1 MAIRIRRR
9 RPTGGALLG
18 LLLLLQPSMAM
29 AAPAVDASLGI
40 LKQRLERLGDR
51 LEQNARRLTLQ
62 EAVVLGL
69 QRQPRLAR
77 EYDQLQALQWQ
88 GIAIRREWSPSL
100 LADNDDPGLVGW
112 RRVRE
117 RDSSNDTLDGVS
129 ITNNLRSSTYGVPRL
144 TLDWSFFDP
153 SRTPR
158 LRSNLAGQQAQ
169 ELLFDITARDLILDI
184 QSRYYALQRLQ
195 ELEQAYRTLYKLA
208 GSLANAAGGNEQLR
222 TEELALVQT
231 RVRTHDDLVRT
242 AAQLAELLS
251 LPPGDLALPAEPLQA
266 SGEWSLDRAASITE
280 ALALREEIRRSL
292 AGADG
297 LSWSARAVQSRY
309 LPSLGLRGQLKAE
322 LENYSLESLEA
333 PSSSTSGG
341 NGNLRID
348 GGLQWRW
355 RLFDGGVL
363 GAEATALRRQADQA
377 LQQAALDRLT
387 VTRQVESSH
396 ASYTTSRILLDSTR
410 VQLQSARAALNDGRR
425 NFRGDANDATTLVQ
439 NIEKLRQA
447 LESEAVARE
456 QHNTALAELY
466 RYSARWPE
474 GAPSL
479 VDQRRQEL
487 RQR

>member
-1 MAIRIRRR
+1 MAAGSR
-9 RPTGGALLG
+9 RPVVGAALLLGLG
-18 LLLLLQPSMAM
+18 LLLPTGAWAQ
-29 AAPAVDASLGI
+29 PAVERSLDI
-40 LKQRLERLGDR
+40 LRDRLERIGDR
-51 LEQNARRLTLQ
+51 LETTARRLSLQ
-62 EAVVLGL
+62 EAVTLGL

-77 EYDQLQALQWQ
+77 DYDQLQALQWQ

-112 RRVRE
+112 RRVSE
-117 RDSSNDTLDGVS
+117 RDSSNDTLDGIS
-129 ITNNLRSSTYGVPRL
+129 LTNNLRSSAYSVPRL
-144 TLDWSFFDP
+144 TLDWTFFEP

-195 ELEQAYRTLYKLA
+195 ELEQAYRRLYKLA
-208 GSLANAAGGNEQLR
+208 RSLAEAGGGNEQLR
-222 TEELALVQT
+222 TEELALVET
-231 RVRTHDDLVRT
+231 RVRTHDALVKT

-266 SGEWSLDRAASITE
+266 SGSWPLDRSSTISE

-309 LPSLGLRGQLKAE
+309 LPSLSLRGQLKSE
-322 LENYSLESLEA
+322 LENYTLQSLEA
-333 PSSSTSGG
+333 PSSTTSGG
-341 NGNLRID
+341 NGNLRLD
-348 GGLQWRW
+348 GGLQFSW

-363 GAEATALRRQADQA
+363 SAEATALRRQADQS

-387 VTRQVESSH
+387 VTRQVENSH

-410 VQLQSARAALNDGRR
+410 EQLRAARAALENSQRG
-425 NFRGDANDATTLVQ
+425 FRGSANDATTVVQ
-439 NIEKLRQA
+439 TIEKLRQA
-447 LESEAVARE
+447 LEAEAGARE

-474 GAPSL
+474 GAPTL

>member
-1 MAIRIRRR
+1 MAFRARRS
-9 RPTGGALLG
+9 RPGAGALLG
-18 LLLLLQPSMAM
+18 LVLLLQPSI
-29 AAPAVDASLGI
+29 AAADPAVEASLK
-40 LKQRLERLGDR
+40 LLQERLERLGDR
-51 LEQNARRLTLQ
+51 LEQTARRLTLQ

-69 QRQPRLAR
+69 QRQPRLAK

-88 GIAIRREWSPSL
+88 GIAIRREWSPTL
-100 LADNDDPGLVGW
+100 LADNDNPGLVGW

-117 RDSSNDTLDGVS
+117 RDSSNDTLDGIS

-184 QSRYYALQRLQ
+184 QTRYYALQRLQ
-195 ELEQAYRTLYKLA
+195 ELEQAYRSLYKLA
-208 GSLANAAGGNEQLR
+208 RSLANAAGGNEQLR

-251 LPPGDLALPAEPLQA
+251 LPPGDLALPVEPLRS
-266 SGEWSLDRAASITE
+266 SGEWPLDRAASITE

-309 LPSLGLRGQLKAE
+309 LPSLGLRGQLKSE
-322 LENYSLESLEA
+322 LENYSIHSLEA
-333 PSSSTSGG
+333 PSSTTSGG
-341 NGNLRID
+341 NGSVRLD
-348 GGLQWRW
+348 GGLQLSW

-363 GAEATALRRQADQA
+363 GAEATALRRQADLS

-396 ASYTTSRILLDSTR
+396 ASYITSQILLDSTR
-410 VQLQSARAALNDGRR
+410 EQLRAARAALEDGRR
-425 NFRGDANDATTLVQ
+425 GFRGSSSEATTLVQ

-447 LESEAVARE
+447 LEAETGARE

-479 VDQRRQEL
+479 VEQRRQQL

>member
-1 MAIRIRRR
+1 MAPAARRAKAGR
-9 RPTGGALLG
+9 FALVG
-18 LLLLLQPSMAM
+18 LLLLLQPAVAVAGPGD
-29 AAPAVDASLGI
+29 AAGLRI
-40 LKQRLERLGDR
+40 LKERLERLGDR

-77 EYDQLQALQWQ
+77 DYDQLQALQWQ

-100 LADNDDPGLVGW
+100 LADNDDPGLLGW

-117 RDSSNDTLDGVS
+117 RDSSNDTLDGIS
-129 ITNNLRSSTYGVPRL
+129 LTNNLRSSAYSVPRL
-144 TLDWSFFDP
+144 TLDWTFFDP

-158 LRSNLAGQQAQ
+158 LRSNLAAQQAQ

-184 QSRYYALQRLQ
+184 QTRYYALQRLQ
-195 ELEQAYRTLYKLA
+195 ELEQAYRRLYKLA
-208 GSLANAAGGNEQLR
+208 GSLAQAAGGNDQLR
-222 TEELALVQT
+222 TEELALVET
-231 RVRTHDDLVRT
+231 RVRTHDALVRT
-242 AAQLAELLS
+242 AAELADLLS
-251 LPPGDLALPAEPLQA
+251 LPPGDLALPADPLQA
-266 SGEWSLDRAASITE
+266 SGSWPLDRSTTITE

-309 LPSLGLRGQLKAE
+309 LPSLGLRGQLKSE
-322 LENYSLESLEA
+322 IENYNLQSLEA

-341 NGNLRID
+341 NGSTRLD
-348 GGLQWRW
+348 GGLQLSW
-355 RLFDGGVL
+355 RLFDGGIL
-363 GAEATALRRQADQA
+363 AAEATALRRQADQS

-410 VQLQSARAALNDGRR
+410 EQLRAARGALDGSS
-425 NFRGDANDATTLVQ
+425 GKDATTLVQ
-439 NIEKLRQA
+439 TIEKLRQA
-447 LESEAVARE
+447 LEAEAAARE

-474 GAPSL
+474 GAPTL

>member
-1 MAIRIRRR
+1 MAVGS
-9 RPTGGALLG
+9 RPPRGRGAALLG
-18 LLLLLQPSMAM
+18 LLLLLQPGLGMAR
-29 AAPAVDASLGI
+29 PADDASLRI
-40 LKQRLERLGDR
+40 LKERLERLGDR
-51 LEQNARRLTLQ
+51 LEQTARRLTLQ
-62 EAVVLGL
+62 EAVMLGL

-77 EYDQLQALQWQ
+77 DYDQLQALQWQ
-88 GIAIRREWSPSL
+88 GIAIRREWSPTL

-129 ITNNLRSSTYGVPRL
+129 LTNNLRSSAYSVPRL
-144 TLDWSFFDP
+144 TLDWTFFDP

-184 QSRYYALQRLQ
+184 QSRYYALQKLQ
-195 ELEQAYRTLYKLA
+195 ELEQAYRSLYKLA
-208 GSLANAAGGNEQLR
+208 RTLADTAGGNEQLR
-222 TEELALVQT
+222 TEELALVET
-231 RVRTHDDLVRT
+231 RVRTHDALVRT

-251 LPPGDLALPAEPLQA
+251 LPPGEIALPAEPLQA
-266 SGEWSLDRAASITE
+266 SGSWDLDRSATITE

-309 LPSLGLRGQLKAE
+309 LPSLGLRGQLKSE
-322 LENYSLESLEA
+322 LENYSIQSLEA
-333 PSSSTSGG
+333 PSSTTSGG
-341 NGNLRID
+341 NGSVRLD
-348 GGLQWRW
+348 GGLQLSW

-363 GAEATALRRQADQA
+363 GAQATALRRQADLS

-396 ASYTTSRILLDSTR
+396 ASYITSRILLDSTR
-410 VQLQSARAALNDGRR
+410 EQLRAARAALENSRR
-425 NFRGDANDATTLVQ
+425 GNDATTQVQ
-439 NIEKLRQA
+439 TIEKLRQA
-447 LESEAVARE
+447 LEAEAGARE

-474 GAPSL
+474 GAPTL